1 MFWWLTKKNIFLT
14 VSWLSGLLSAEI
26 FISTGEWGVQMP
38 PLTSENSYFLRSGP
52 QGATLVMGP
61 INNIPALVQIMAWR
75 QLGDK
80 PLSEAMM
87 VLLLTHICVT
97 RPQWVKCL
105 NACKPHLRTT
115 QRWPQMVNS
124 VQISG
129 GGNQLTY
136 PCVLVALM
144 QRYNSLTYDKTL
156 WKFFTTHYKLQ
167 ITRFQMTKFVWNAF
181 NINPKRIICQIA
193 CSILSQE

>member
-1 MFWWLTKKNIFLT
+1 MAETTWPPFRRRHFQTHFHWMNECYGNFDYCEISSE
-14 VSWLSGLLSAEI
+14 VCSWY
-26 FISTGEWGVQMP
+26 P
-38 PLTSENSYFLRSGP
+38 
-52 QGATLVMGP
+52 GP

-80 PLSEAMM
+80 PLSEPMM

-105 NACKPHLRTT
+105 NAYKPHLRTT